1 MLVFYSVLVRQYA
14 QYGHVPVYVGIPL
27 TSCGNDQLI
36 HFSNNRFI
44 NDIYEGTLDLAK
56 YTKYGDL
63 LKMLASNSALVRQ
76 HAYYGEVLFMLV
88 FYSVSV
94 RQYAQNGHVPM
105 YVGILLGLST
115 DMFLCMLVF
124 YLVLLRQYAQYGHVP
139 MYVGI
144 LSTSCGNDQLINFS
158 NNRFI
163 NDIYEATLDLA

>member
-1 MLVFYSVLVRQYA
+1 M
-14 QYGHVPVYVGIPL
+14 YVGISL

-63 LKMLASNSALVRQ
+63 LKMLASNSALVCQ
-76 HAYYGEVLFMLV
+76 HAYYGHVLFMLV
-88 FYSVSV
+88 FYSVS
-94 RQYAQNGHVPM
+94 
-105 YVGILLGLST
+105 
-115 DMFLCMLVF
+115 
-124 YLVLLRQYAQYGHVP
+124 LRQYAQYGHVP

-144 LSTSCGNDQLINFS
+144 LFGLSTDMFLCVGILSTSCGNDQLIHFS